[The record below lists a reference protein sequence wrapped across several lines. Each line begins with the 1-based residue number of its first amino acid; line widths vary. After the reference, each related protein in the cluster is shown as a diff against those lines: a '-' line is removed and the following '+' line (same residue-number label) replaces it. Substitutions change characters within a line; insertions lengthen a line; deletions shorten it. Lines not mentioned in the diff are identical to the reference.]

1 MKRAPVLLFLAWLS
15 ILFYSGIW
23 LFMSGFLLMRIEL
36 NNQSLC
42 SQPPDPGLLSSTQQ
56 KTTTCWFPHRF
67 NKAVIVII
75 DALKYDFAKY
85 DPANTNPKPYEN
97 KLEVI
102 HQLIQSQPRH
112 ARLYPFRADPPTT
125 TMQRIKGVT
134 TGSLP
139 TFVDVGSNFASYA
152 IQEDNLIHQMVQN
165 GKRVV
170 FMGDDTWD
178 GLFPKKFYKSYF
190 FSSFNVKDLHMVD
203 DGILQHLYPTVDG
216 GDWDVVIAHFLG
228 VDHCGHKHGPDHPET
243 AKKLTQMNQMISSL
257 IEHLDDNTLLVVAG
271 DHGMTDTGDHGG
283 DSEKEVTA
291 ALFLYSKAPLFA
303 KQLLEDPEA
312 VPQVNLVPSLAL
324 LLGVPIPYSNLGALI
339 SDLFW
344 WSEDGDD
351 ISALL
356 TKTSAYQINTQQ
368 VARYLSSYSQAAGDL
383 SADKLRLLDDLSSSS
398 MAEYKQLMS
407 EWDQNTVSEAEL
419 EERLTQ
425 LVQKLQLY
433 LSQARHV
440 CMESWARFH
449 PLRMI
454 FGSLIL
460 FMSCVVS
467 YVVAEAGLS
476 MKISYRSLLGYPV
489 FISLL
494 LTVVLGLGTWMSFV
508 DMDLVSLCALVT
520 IVSQLSFLYIFR
532 LRRYA
537 QKRWWSRPT
546 SLLVSGSC
554 IVLFFRCCT
563 LFSDSFVVA
572 EGKAAQFFLAS
583 LLLVTVAKLHWDG
596 RLTLPTFNPL
606 GNESLKPSL
615 TPGYKKDGSRLLLL
629 LAALGLCIRLSSF
642 FHNCREETPECH
654 PSAFLTP
661 LSSVQD
667 PELKNFSY
675 ICCVL
680 CLGVIIYLIRKWLQ
694 HYGNLNSSSPLVLY
708 VRWGFPLIA
717 LGISCF
723 WALSSGTEDTFARL
737 RELTHL
743 ALVAF
748 PRAIYVFAG
757 MGILLTL
764 WKPMTVYMKQSQDS
778 SADNTV
784 TTFGGVPGSQ
794 AELQHVIPQIY
805 RKMQR
810 TLKNRLQH
818 SREGEEGKKGAAL
831 EAYGLGSVYSAA
843 MVITLSLLTLVLIM
857 LHSERMTPAFLLLLL
872 EALVI
877 LQIHG
882 HVSNLYWAPDDS
894 DLFCVPWYA
903 VIAWALA
910 ATQSFYYTGH
920 QPVFPAI
927 HWNSAF
933 VGFQDGHTNN
943 IIPALLV
950 AANTFCS
957 NILFSAGSCLLLL
970 WPFLCESPTGRRKRG
985 KRETREG
992 ESEDEDMPLMEMRLR
1007 ENPDCFSVALLQ
1019 LGTKYLFIQGV
1030 QLLSCVCA
1038 AMILRRHLMVW
1049 KVFAPK
1055 FLFEALG
1062 FTISSIFM
1070 LCGIA
1075 LVLRVDCVV
1084 RDWFRRLLVQQ
1095 SR

>member
-15 ILFYSGIW
+15 IQFYSGIW

-36 NNQSLC
+36 SNQSLC
-42 SQPPDPGLLSSTQQ
+42 SQPPHPELLSSLQQ
-56 KTTTCWFPHRF
+56 NAASCWFPQRF

-190 FSSFNVKDLHMVD
+190 FPSFNVKDLHTVD
-203 DGILQHLYPTVDG
+203 DGIMQHLYPTVDG
-216 GDWDVVIAHFLG
+216 GDWDIVIAHFLG

-243 AKKLTQMNQMISSL
+243 AKKLTQMNDMISSL
-257 IEHLDDNTLLVVAG
+257 IEHLEDKTLLVVAG

-291 ALFLYSKAPLFA
+291 ALFLYSKAPLFS
-303 KQLLEDPEA
+303 KQLLEEPEA
-312 VPQVNLVPSLAL
+312 IPQVNLVPSLSL
-324 LLGVPIPYSNLGALI
+324 LLDVPIPYSNLGAVI

-344 WSEDGDD
+344 WSEDEND
-351 ISALL
+351 ISSLL
-356 TKTSAYQINTQQ
+356 TKTRAYQINAQQ
-368 VARYLSSYSQAAGDL
+368 VSRYLSSYSQAAGDL
-383 SADKLRLLDDLSSSS
+383 PADKLRLLDDLFSST

-407 EWDQNTVSEAEL
+407 EWDRHALTETEMKD
-419 EERLTQ
+419 RLTH
-425 LVQKLQLY
+425 LVQKMQLY
-433 LSQARHV
+433 LNQARHV

-449 PLRMI
+449 PVCMI
-454 FGSLIL
+454 FGSFIL
-460 FMSCVVS
+460 LMSCILCYVVS
-467 YVVAEAGLS
+467 EAGS
-476 MKISYRSLLGYPV
+476 TMNVSYKHLLGYPV

-494 LTVVLGLGTWMSFV
+494 LTVLLSLGTWMSFLN
-508 DMDLVSLCALVT
+508 MDLVSLCAVFT
-520 IVSQLSFLYIFR
+520 IISQFSFLYIFR
-532 LRRYA
+532 SKRYA
-537 QKRWWSRPT
+537 QKRWWCRPT
-546 SLLVSGSC
+546 SLLFSGPLM
-554 IVLFFRCCT
+554 VLFFRCCA

-572 EGKAAQFFLAS
+572 EGKAAPYFLIFLLS
-583 LLLVTVAKLHWDG
+583 LTVAKLHWDG
-596 RLTLPTFNPL
+596 KLTLPTFTPL
-606 GNESLKPSL
+606 GSESLKPSL
-615 TPGYKKDGSRLLLL
+615 TPAYKKDGSRLLML

-642 FHNCREETPECH
+642 FHNCREETPDCQ
-654 PSAFLTP
+654 PSPFLIP
-661 LSSVQD
+661 LFSVLD
-667 PELKNFSY
+667 PELNNFSY

-723 WALSSGTEDTFARL
+723 WAFSSGTEDSFAKL

-743 ALVAF
+743 ALVAC

-757 MGILLTL
+757 MGLLL
-764 WKPMTVYMKQSQDS
+764 IFWKPLTVYLKKSQDS
-778 SADNTV
+778 SVDNTV
-784 TTFGGVPGSQ
+784 TTFGGAPGSQ

-810 TLKNRLQH
+810 TLKSRLQH
-818 SREGEEGKKGAAL
+818 GEEAGKKGAAL
-831 EAYGLGSVYSAA
+831 EAYGLGSVYSAT

-894 DLFCVPWYA
+894 NLFCVPWYA

-910 ATQSFYYTGH
+910 ATQNFYSTGH

-933 VGFQDGHTNN
+933 VGFQDGHTTN

-957 NILFSAGSCLLLL
+957 NILFSGSRILL
-970 WPFLCESPTGRRKRG
+970 TA
-985 KRETREG
+985 
-992 ESEDEDMPLMEMRLR
+992 
-1007 ENPDCFSVALLQ
+1007 ALA
-1019 LGTKYLFIQGV
+1019 IP
-1030 QLLSCVCA
+1030 
-1038 AMILRRHLMVW
+1038 M
-1049 KVFAPK
+1049 
-1055 FLFEALG
+1055 
-1062 FTISSIFM
+1062 
-1070 LCGIA
+1070 
-1075 LVLRVDCVV
+1075 
-1084 RDWFRRLLVQQ
+1084 
-1095 SR
+1095 